1 MLLNSF
7 SDVFSQFKYVSIRD
21 RINYSFV
28 AAEYSRALT
37 GVSSRRKLRLNDL
50 EK

>member
-21 RINYSFV
+21 RIK
-28 AAEYSRALT
+28 ALLLPNT
-37 GVSSRRKLRLNDL
+37 LGL
-50 EK
+50 